1 MGFLRY
7 ADFRISRKLLCLLL
21 LVAVPFGLMT
31 FAYVDQANK
40 DISFA
45 SRELDGVR
53 YLQALTPLLFD
64 LSRVSTGL
72 APETIAALE
81 PVRTR
86 HDDLFGSAD
95 AVDGFLRAAGRPDAV
110 QAFEQA
116 QSALIKIADGSFL
129 TLDPRL
135 DSYYLMN
142 LVSVVLPEAAT
153 ATAALR
159 RALEPFR
166 AGFGTR
172 GDLAILVSAA
182 SRFERV
188 RDAVQNTV
196 ASAIQGNADG
206 RVLAQLGDA
215 PVALLRASH
224 TVSTATAH
232 IIMEPDSAPLV
243 RLVTAAERAIE
254 HQFDAA
260 AALTRVAETSL
271 AGLLSDRITL
281 HRNAMTTKLGLQL
294 AFFVAIILLTM
305 AAARSLAKPLM
316 ALSHE
321 VGRVSA
327 GQRQT
332 AISGC
337 NRSDE
342 IGDIARAI
350 EDFRLQL
357 IAADAA
363 RKEMAAIEER
373 NAQQR
378 CLLLREVASRFQG
391 AAGDIVASV
400 AAASMQLEAAADDMS
415 ATAGR
420 SQKRSELAGVAAQ
433 EASGH
438 VTSMAVAAEEI
449 AMAVHEI
456 SRQLDESSRFAR
468 SAVDHTRL
476 TDERMA
482 ALSSAADRIGSV
494 LSVISEIAQQTNLLA
509 LNATI
514 EAARAGDAGRG
525 FAVVAAEVKALAG
538 QTAAATHDI
547 AKLVADM
554 QGATRSSVES
564 IGQVSTTIGKMSDIS
579 TAMAAAFVEQTAII
593 EEISSNAQR
602 TAHLTAEVAHTIDEV
617 HGGAKLTTDAAAQVH
632 LSAHQLTEQSQR
644 LAREVDRLMTTL
656 AA

>member
-31 FAYVDQANK
+31 YSYVDQANK

-53 YLQALTPLLFD
+53 YLQALTPLLSD
-64 LSRVSTGL
+64 LSRVATGL
-72 APETIAALE
+72 PPETIAALE
-81 PVRTR
+81 PVRAR
-86 HDDLFGSAD
+86 YDGVFGSAD
-95 AVDGFLRAAGRPDAV
+95 AVDNFLLAARRPDAV

-116 QSALIKIADGSFL
+116 QIALVKIADGSYL
-129 TLDPRL
+129 TLDPKL

-166 AGFGTR
+166 SGFGTR
-172 GDLAILVSAA
+172 SDLAILVSTV
-182 SRFERV
+182 SRFDRV
-188 RDAVQNTV
+188 RDAVQNTI
-196 ASAIQGNADG
+196 ASAIGGNPD
-206 RVLAQLGDA
+206 RRILAQLGDA
-215 PVALLRASH
+215 PVALLQASH
-224 TVSTATAH
+224 AVSSASAR
-232 IIMEPDSAPLV
+232 IVMEQDSAPLV
-243 RLVTAAERAIE
+243 RLVTNAESAIE
-254 HQFDAA
+254 RQFSAA

-271 AGLLSDRITL
+271 AGLLSDRVAL
-281 HRNAMTTKLGLQL
+281 HQGELRTKLGLQL

-305 AAARSLAKPLM
+305 AAASSLAKPLV
-316 ALSHE
+316 ALSRE
-321 VGRVSA
+321 VARVSA

-337 NRSDE
+337 DRSDE

-363 RKEMAAIEER
+363 RQEMAAIDER

-420 SQKRSELAGVAAQ
+420 SQTRSELAGVAAQ

-449 AMAVHEI
+449 AMAVNEI

-482 ALSSAADRIGSV
+482 ALSTAADRIGSV

-514 EAARAGDAGRG
+514 EAARAGDSGRG

-547 AKLVADM
+547 AKLVSDM

-593 EEISSNAQR
+593 QEISSNAQR

-617 HGGAKLTTDAAAQVH
+617 NGGAKLTTDAAAQVH
-632 LSAHQLTEQSQR
+632 ISAHQLTEQSQR
-644 LAREVDRLMTTL
+644 LASEVERLMTTL

>member
-7 ADFRISRKLLCLLL
+7 ADFKISRKLLCLLL

-31 FAYVDQANK
+31 YSYVDQANK

-45 SRELDGVR
+45 RRELDGVR

-64 LSRVSTGL
+64 LSRIATGL
-72 APETIAALE
+72 PPETMAALE
-81 PVRTR
+81 PVRAR
-86 HDDLFGSAD
+86 HDGVFGSAD
-95 AVDGFLRAAGRPDAV
+95 AVGSFLRAAGRPDAV

-116 QSALIKIADGSFL
+116 QTALVKIADGSYL
-129 TLDPRL
+129 TLDPKL

-166 AGFGTR
+166 TGYSTR
-172 GDLAILVSAA
+172 SDLAALVSAI

-188 RDAVQNTV
+188 RDTVQNTV
-196 ASAIQGNADG
+196 ASAIEGNADG
-206 RVLAQLGDA
+206 RILAQLGDA
-215 PVALLRASH
+215 PVALLQASH
-224 TVSTATAH
+224 AVSTAMAH
-232 IIMEPDSAPLV
+232 IVLEPDSAPLV
-243 RLVTAAERAIE
+243 RLVTDADRAIE
-254 HQFDAA
+254 RQFAGAA
-260 AALTRVAETSL
+260 GLTRVAETSL
-271 AGLLSDRITL
+271 AGLLTDRIAQQE
-281 HRNAMTTKLGLQL
+281 RDISTKLGLQL
-294 AFFVAIILLTM
+294 AFFVVIILLTM
-305 AAARSLAKPLM
+305 AAARSIAKPLV
-316 ALSHE
+316 ALSRE
-321 VGRVSA
+321 VARVSA

-342 IGDIARAI
+342 IGEIARAI

-363 RKEMAAIEER
+363 RQEMAAIEER
-373 NAQQR
+373 SAQQR
-378 CLLLREVASRFQG
+378 SLLLREVADQFQE

-400 AAASMQLEAAADDMS
+400 AAASVQLEAAADDMS

-420 SQKRSELAGVAAQ
+420 SQTRSELVSVAAQ

-449 AMAVHEI
+449 AMAVNEI

-482 ALSSAADRIGSV
+482 ALSTAADRIGSV
-494 LSVISEIAQQTNLLA
+494 LSVISDIAQQTNLLA

-547 AKLVADM
+547 ARLVADM

-564 IGQVSTTIGKMSDIS
+564 IGQVSTTIEKMSDIS

-593 EEISSNAQR
+593 QEISSNAQR
-602 TAHLTAEVAHTIDEV
+602 TAHLTAEVAQTIDEV
-617 HGGAKLTTDAAAQVH
+617 NGGAKLTTDAAAQVH
-632 LSAHQLTEQSQR
+632 ISAHQLTDQSQR
-644 LAREVDRLMTTL
+644 LASEVDRLMTTL

>member
-7 ADFRISRKLLCLLL
+7 ADFKISRKLLCLLL

-31 FAYVDQANK
+31 YSYVDQANK
-40 DISFA
+40 DINFA
-45 SRELDGVR
+45 RRELDGVR

-64 LSRVSTGL
+64 LSRIATGL
-72 APETIAALE
+72 PPETIAALE
-81 PVRTR
+81 PVRAR
-86 HDDLFGSAD
+86 HDGVFGSAD
-95 AVDGFLRAAGRPDAV
+95 AVGSFLRAAGRPDAV

-116 QSALIKIADGSFL
+116 QTALVKIADGSYL
-129 TLDPRL
+129 TLDPKL

-166 AGFGTR
+166 TGYSTR
-172 GDLAILVSAA
+172 SDLATLVSAV
-182 SRFERV
+182 SRFERI
-188 RDAVQNTV
+188 RDTVQNTV
-196 ASAIQGNADG
+196 ASAIEGNADG
-206 RVLAQLGDA
+206 RILAQLGDA
-215 PVALLRASH
+215 PVALLQASH
-224 TVSTATAH
+224 AVSTATAH
-232 IIMEPDSAPLV
+232 IVLEPDSAPLV
-243 RLVTAAERAIE
+243 RLVTDADRAIE
-254 HQFDAA
+254 RQFAGAA
-260 AALTRVAETSL
+260 GLTRVAETSL
-271 AGLLSDRITL
+271 AGLLTDRIAQQE
-281 HRNAMTTKLGLQL
+281 RDISTKLGLQL
-294 AFFVAIILLTM
+294 AFFVVIIVLTM
-305 AAARSLAKPLM
+305 AAARSIAKPLV
-316 ALSHE
+316 ALSRE
-321 VGRVSA
+321 VARVSA

-342 IGDIARAI
+342 IGEIARAI

-363 RKEMAAIEER
+363 RQEMAAIEER
-373 NAQQR
+373 SAQQR
-378 CLLLREVASRFQG
+378 SLLLREVADQFQE

-400 AAASMQLEAAADDMS
+400 AAASVQLEAAADDMS

-420 SQKRSELAGVAAQ
+420 SQTRSELVSVAAQ

-449 AMAVHEI
+449 AMAVNEI

-482 ALSSAADRIGSV
+482 ALSTAADRIGSV
-494 LSVISEIAQQTNLLA
+494 LSVISDIAQQTNLLA

-547 AKLVADM
+547 ARLVADM

-593 EEISSNAQR
+593 QEISSNAQR
-602 TAHLTAEVAHTIDEV
+602 TAHLTAEVAQTIDEV
-617 HGGAKLTTDAAAQVH
+617 NGGAKLTTDAAAQVH
-632 LSAHQLTEQSQR
+632 ISAHQLTDQSQR
-644 LAREVDRLMTTL
+644 LASEVDRLMTTL

>member
-31 FAYVDQANK
+31 YSYVDQANK

-53 YLQALTPLLFD
+53 YLQGLTPLLFD
-64 LSRVSTGL
+64 LSRIATGL
-72 APETIAALE
+72 PPETIAALE
-81 PVRTR
+81 PVRER
-86 HDDLFGSAD
+86 YDGVFGSGD
-95 AVDGFLRAAGRPDAV
+95 AVGSFLRAAGRPDAV

-116 QSALIKIADGSFL
+116 QIALVKIADGSYL
-129 TLDPRL
+129 TLDPKL

-153 ATAALR
+153 AAAALR
-159 RALEPFR
+159 RGLEPFR
-166 AGFGTR
+166 SGYGTR
-172 GDLAILVSAA
+172 GDLAILVSAS
-182 SRFERV
+182 SRFDRV
-188 RDAVQNTV
+188 RDTVQNTV
-196 ASAIQGNADG
+196 ASAIEGNVDG

-224 TVSTATAH
+224 AVSNATVH
-232 IIMEPDSAPLV
+232 IVLEPDSAPLV
-243 RLVTAAERAIE
+243 RLVTDAENAIE
-254 HQFDAA
+254 RQFEA
-260 AALTRVAETSL
+260 AALLSRVAETTL
-271 AGLLSDRITL
+271 GGLLEDRIAQ
-281 HRNAMTTKLGLQL
+281 HQREMWTKLGLQL
-294 AFFVAIILLTM
+294 AFFVVIILFTI
-305 AAARSLAKPLM
+305 AAARSLTKPLV
-316 ALSHE
+316 ALSDE
-321 VGRVSA
+321 VARVSA

-337 NRSDE
+337 DRSDE

-363 RKEMAAIEER
+363 RQDMAAIEER
-373 NAQQR
+373 SARQR
-378 CLLLREVASRFQG
+378 SLLLREVANQFQE

-420 SQKRSELAGVAAQ
+420 SQTRSELVGIAAR

-449 AMAVHEI
+449 ATAVNEI

-468 SAVDHTRL
+468 SAVGDTQL
-476 TDERMA
+476 TDGRMA
-482 ALSSAADRIGSV
+482 SLSIAADRIGSV
-494 LSVISEIAQQTNLLA
+494 LGVISDIAQQTNLLA

-547 AKLVADM
+547 AKLVGDM

-564 IGQVSTTIGKMSDIS
+564 IGQISATIGKMSDIS
-579 TAMAAAFVEQTAII
+579 TAMAATFVEQTAII
-593 EEISSNAQR
+593 QEISSNAQR

-617 HGGAKLTTDAAAQVH
+617 NGGAKLTTQAAAQVH
-632 LSAHQLTEQSQR
+632 VSARQLTDQSKR
-644 LAREVDRLMTTL
+644 LAGEVERLMATL